1 MSSIDESRI
10 KLFQLRAL
18 VAVAEHG
25 SFGKAA
31 AELNLTQSAISHA
44 IASLED
50 ELGVV
55 LLYRGRQGASLT
67 PTGEDI
73 LVPAQEILEQL
84 HILASLTQKAKGLAG
99 GQVRVAAIRSL
110 ATHWLPAAIASFKQR
125 HPQIGIS
132 ITHCV
137 NHGEVYSTLRNGTAD
152 IGLMDLYKPKNVKVY
167 EMFCDDYVALLPPQN
182 QFSTPPNWNELV
194 QIPLIL
200 PVPNDNSYHLL
211 REYLSNLPIQ
221 LEIAYEVNEDTAI
234 VKMVAEGL
242 GMTILPY
249 LAAIPIPP
257 SIHTYPLPRPLQRQL
272 GAVILEDGLHPPPVY
287 AFLDLV
293 QDLTKNNQ
301 LPHELSHT

>member
-18 VAVAEHG
+18 AAIAKHG

-31 AELNLTQSAISHA
+31 TELNLTQSAISHA

-67 PTGEDI
+67 PTGEELLI
-73 LVPAQEILEQL
+73 PIQKILEQL
-84 HILASLTQKAKGLAG
+84 HTLINLTQKAKGLAG

-110 ATHWLPAAIASFKQR
+110 ATHWLPSAIASFKQR
-125 HPQIGIS
+125 HPQISIS

-137 NHGEVYSTLRNGTAD
+137 NHGEVYRTLRSGTAD
-152 IGLMDLYKPKNVKVY
+152 VGLMDLYNLKGIQVY
-167 EMFCDDYVALLPPQN
+167 EMFCDNYIVLLPPQS
-182 QFSTPPNWNELV
+182 QFTNPPNWSDLA

-200 PVPNDNSYHLL
+200 PVPHDNSYHLL
-211 REYLSNLPIQ
+211 REYLNHLPIH
-221 LEIAYEVNEDTAI
+221 LKIAYEVNEDTAI

-257 SIHTYPLPRPLQRQL
+257 SIHTYPLPQPLQRQL
-272 GAVILEDGLHPPPVY
+272 GAVILEDALHPPPVY

-293 QDLTKNNQ
+293 QELTKTHQ
-301 LPHELSHT
+301 LPYELSH